1 MDQKRVGAFM
11 KELRKGKGLTQEQLA
26 EQFGVSGRTV
36 SRWETGSNLPDIS
49 LLIEIS
55 EYYHVD
61 ILEIL
66 NGERRNEKM
75 TAEEKERIQKVA
87 DYADAEKATLLQRVR
102 IVSIVGLISLFL
114 GLMMQLISSNS
125 MIPVYEYVKGMCLGL
140 VAGALITMV
149 LYTTGILA
157 RIAKIKEKSGQMKK
171 IAIVC
176 LAVVVFSLIASI
188 IASII

>member
-1 MDQKRVGAFM
+1 MDQKKVGAFM
-11 KELRKGKGLTQEQLA
+11 KELRKDKGLTQEQLA

-75 TAEEKERIQKVA
+75 TAEEKERIQ
-87 DYADAEKATLLQRVR
+87 
-102 IVSIVGLISLFL
+102 
-114 GLMMQLISSNS
+114 N
-125 MIPVYEYVKGMCLGL
+125 
-140 VAGALITMV
+140 
-149 LYTTGILA
+149 
-157 RIAKIKEKSGQMKK
+157 
-171 IAIVC
+171 
-176 LAVVVFSLIASI
+176 
-188 IASII
+188 

>member
-1 MDQKRVGAFM
+1 MDQKKVGAFM
-11 KELRKGKGLTQEQLA
+11 KELRKDKGLTQEQLA
-26 EQFGVSGRTV
+26 VQFGVSGRTV

-125 MIPVYEYVKGMCLGL
+125 MIPMIPVYEYVKGLCLGL

-157 RIAKIKEKSGQMKK
+157 RIGEKPGQMKK
-171 IAIVC
+171 IAIAC
-176 LAVVVFSLIASI
+176 LVVVVFCLIASI